1 MNARTRRRLLQN
13 LRNETRWL
21 QKTTF
26 ALAKAQEARAKVS
39 EIRGEQP
46 TALLTLESGTE
57 VSIDELDQLIKQ
69 RIEQV
74 REELGTGDYR
84 TV

>member
-1 MNARTRRRLLQN
+1 MNARTRRRLLTN

-26 ALAKAQEARAKVS
+26 ALGKAQEARSKVG
-39 EIRGEQP
+39 EILGEEP
-46 TALLTLESGTE
+46 SALLKLESGTE
-57 VSIDELDQLIKQ
+57 VSIDELDALIKQ

>member
-1 MNARTRRRLLQN
+1 MNARTRRRLLTN

-26 ALAKAQEARAKVS
+26 ALNKAQEARAKVG

-46 TALLTLESGTE
+46 TPLLTLESGTE
-57 VSIDELDQLIKQ
+57 ISIDELDELIKQ

>member
-26 ALAKAQEARAKVS
+26 ALAKAQEAREKVG
-39 EIRGEQP
+39 EIRGEHP
-46 TALLTLESGTE
+46 TPLLTLESGTE

-74 REELGTGDYR
+74 RDELGTGDYR